1 MMETLPAVLGE
12 IAIEQVYHDGDLV
25 GEKRIP
31 SERLL
36 MWLLAR
42 LDPKRFA
49 APWER
54 RKDDNSDP
62 QADTQQ
68 AFPMMLD
75 ALKDVAAD

>member
-1 MMETLPAVLGE
+1 MINLFDRAIHGR
-12 IAIEQVYHDGDLV
+12 IEQVYHEGELV

-42 LDPKRFA
+42 LDPRRFA

-54 RKDDNSDP
+54 RKEDDGDP
-62 QADTQQ
+62 QAATQQ
-68 AFPMMLD
+68 AFPTMLD
-75 ALKDVAAD
+75 ALTDVAAD